1 MDLQVWASA
10 THVRHDLPSGKSRN
24 DEAKS
29 KADSRNDIV
38 ESSLRMSAGFVIAN
52 FSKEAEAIEI
62 HRI

>member
-29 KADSRNDIV
+29 KADSRNDAN
-38 ESSLRMSAGFVIAN
+38 SVIAN
-52 FSKEAEAIEI
+52 EDEAIEI